1 MPITRKTDGWPSLRT
16 DTGVHHHLETAIAFD
31 LEQVIDMV
39 WNRCPSSLEYALK
52 GTKKL
57 YRQPSVVQATRSI
70 PLDGTPQSRY
80 CMSVLPTR
88 GRQGPYWEAYRSSY
102 TCSNRSA

>member
-39 WNRCPSSLEYALK
+39 WNRCPSSLEYANNGDLSPMELNN
-52 GTKKL
+52 GDLSTFAL
-57 YRQPSVVQATRSI
+57 NNGDLSTIALNNGDLSPME
-70 PLDGTPQSRY
+70 LNNGD
-80 CMSVLPTR
+80 L
-88 GRQGPYWEAYRSSY
+88 
-102 TCSNRSA
+102 SAIELNNGEIWP